1 MTIIIIIIF
10 VGYGGYYDE
19 YDYEGVCTCVL
30 ISECITRNTD
40 FEWQW
45 INILRGNWSMM
56 TAEDESR
63 HTRIGFIIIS
73 YSSSVS
79 LPFYTH
85 NDHLEP
91 SLRAIV

>member
-1 MTIIIIIIF
+1 MMSMTLR
-10 VGYGGYYDE
+10 E
-19 YDYEGVCTCVL
+19 CVLVYAIL

-40 FEWQW
+40 WSGSW
-45 INILRGNWSMM
+45 INTRGNWSMM

-73 YSSSVS
+73 YSIAV
-79 LPFYTH
+79 PFYTH